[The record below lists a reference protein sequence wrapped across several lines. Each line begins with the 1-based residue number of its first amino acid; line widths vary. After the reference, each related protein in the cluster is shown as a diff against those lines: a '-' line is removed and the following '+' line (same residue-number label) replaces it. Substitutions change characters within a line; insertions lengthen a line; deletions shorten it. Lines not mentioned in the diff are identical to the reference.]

1 MFDILLIKVKRMTNI
16 VQIKRKIV
24 MVGDPAVG
32 KTSLI
37 KKFVLDV
44 FSDQYLTTLGTKI
57 TSKKVTYPDNE
68 TDREFELTLMIW
80 DIMGQKE
87 YKLIHETAYQGSKGA
102 ILVCDLTRKESL
114 HNLVNWITML
124 FNVTKALPIVIVA
137 NKNDLGDQIQFGD
150 AELTEIALPYHA
162 KFFKT
167 SAKTG
172 ENVEKI
178 FTELG
183 AMMLRE
189 QGAFS

>member
-1 MFDILLIKVKRMTNI
+1 MTNI

-24 MVGDPAVG
+24 MIGDPSVG

-57 TSKKVTYPDNE
+57 TSKKVTYPDEATN
-68 TDREFELTLMIW
+68 REFELTLMIW

-102 ILVCDLTRKESL
+102 IVVCDLTRQESL

-124 FNVTKALPIVIVA
+124 FNVTKSLPIVIVA
-137 NKNDLGDQIQFGD
+137 NKNDLVDQIQFGD

-162 KFFKT
+162 QFFKT

-183 AMMLRE
+183 TMMLKE

>member
-1 MFDILLIKVKRMTNI
+1 MSER

-24 MVGDPAVG
+24 LLGDPAVG

-37 KKFVLDV
+37 RKFILDV

-57 TSKKVTYPDNE
+57 TSKRLIFPGEIEDSE
-68 TDREFELTLMIW
+68 IELTLMIW

-102 ILVCDLTRKESL
+102 IIVCDFTRKDTL
-114 HNLVNWITML
+114 LNLSTWVNSL
-124 FNVTKALPIVIVA
+124 FNVTKKLPIIFVA
-137 NKNDLGDQIQFGD
+137 NKNDLYDQSQFSD
-150 AELTEIALPYHA
+150 AELLEVTSAYSAP
-162 KFFKT
+162 FFGA

-172 ENVEKI
+172 ENVEKV

-183 AMMLRE
+183 KLILNPTPVE
-189 QGAFS
+189 EK